1 MSTIHITYFSDVLCV
16 WAYVAQPR
24 LEELKLQHG
33 QQIALEYRFC
43 SVFGDAHFKL
53 DTAWRERDGFAGYA
67 RHVQGVVERFGAPLH
82 PETWLRTRPASS
94 MSPHLFLRAIMDWER
109 EQVGPAGALERSEQ
123 AIWALRKGFFADGH
137 DIARH
142 QVQRALVAPLGIDLD
157 AVEHRILSGSA
168 FASLAADYHDAEK
181 SRVEGS
187 PTFILNN
194 GRQKLYGNVGF
205 RILDAN
211 IRELMRHPNADEAS
225 WC

>member
-1 MSTIHITYFSDVLCV
+1 MSTIHVTYFSDVLCV

-33 QQIALEYRFC
+33 NQIALEYRFC

-67 RHVQGVVERFGAPLH
+67 KHVQTTAERFAAPLH
-82 PETWLRTRPASS
+82 PDTWLRTRPASS

-123 AIWALRKGFFADGH
+123 AIWALRRGFFADGH
-137 DIARH
+137 DIGRH
-142 QVQRALVAPLGIDLD
+142 QVQRALIAPLGIDLD

-168 FASLAADYHDAEK
+168 FASLAADYQEAEK

-211 IRELMRHPNADEAS
+211 IRELMRHPAADEAS